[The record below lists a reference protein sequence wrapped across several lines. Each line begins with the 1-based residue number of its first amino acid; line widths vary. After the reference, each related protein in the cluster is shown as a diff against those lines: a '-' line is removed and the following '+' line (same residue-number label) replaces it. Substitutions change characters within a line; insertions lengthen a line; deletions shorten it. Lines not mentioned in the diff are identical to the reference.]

1 MGALTNTPILLDESL
16 SPQEQQQAA
25 DLVHQMDGEIVTLID
40 KTEICVATGDID
52 TKRYKMALACKIPV
66 VNFNYILQCFA
77 HNMLLPPDD
86 YLISKRIKESPISY
100 RIKSSEKIQDLGAD
114 EDEVAGAG
122 ASQDLVDRSRAQ
134 YQLKQN
140 TPIKTSNDVI
150 PLPSFQIYV
159 PPPITSPLDRRRSE
173 RILERHDDDE
183 ACDSVES
190 NCVMEIFRTKS
201 WPPEGE
207 KDYYVK
213 KNGNNKTINEKINK
227 STEALLGGIGKRTNA
242 PRGKN
247 IFAAPKTTVPS
258 EMNEYIKI
266 FLPGSIPNT
275 NIIALPAAT
284 TRLSKSAYNSS
295 EGEVTKP
302 VQRKKGDAL
311 PYFAF
316 AVRSQGN
323 DDLCINKSVLFKLY
337 KRGNNRKAITETQG
351 VPYSAVGINYFRAFD
366 VVKPGHYI
374 LEVSAVDVTPLVHE
388 FTVTSP
394 TGSVDTINDAP
405 SANQTTSTGKR
416 KYVKQRNVEVD
427 DNDVKEDHVIDGLLD
442 DSRQD
447 IERAPRRSSPRSS
460 KQSRSSIVGS
470 SILNTISRP
479 PDNNVFLSKA
489 KVILTAFDAEEDKL
503 GLLKELK
510 KQSRIFRVYDSLDAV
525 ADDDLTHVVVP
536 TNTKRG
542 KTASILIAISKG
554 IPIVTEKWILAC
566 IEART
571 ILPPT
576 TNFLHKLYKHHVG
589 STVSRTLFSDKMV
602 YVLDHITS
610 TNDSVSYISKQH
622 IEKVIAAAGGLIVSN
637 IQDSN
642 FIVCEN
648 YGDVY
653 AYFTGSEPVPRKNYF
668 KRESVLT
675 FKYISEC
682 VTASKLIDESGYS
695 KTVAS
700 IMADYDEDNGEMQ
713 ENIYNSPS
721 RAGRIGTPDSPS
733 FYE

>member
-86 YLISKRIKESPISY
+86 FLISKRIKESPISY

-140 TPIKTSNDVI
+140 TPIKTSKDVI

-242 PRGKN
+242 PRGNN
-247 IFAAPKTTVPS
+247 IFAAPKTIVS
-258 EMNEYIKI
+258 AEMKEYIKI

-284 TRLSKSAYNSS
+284 TRLSKSVYNSN

-302 VQRKKGDAL
+302 VQRKKGDTP

-323 DDLCINKSVLFKLY
+323 DDVNINKSVLFKLY
-337 KRGNNRKAITETQG
+337 KKGNNRKPITETQG
-351 VPYSAVGINYFRAFD
+351 VPYSTVGINYFRAFD
-366 VVKPGHYI
+366 VVKPGYYV

-394 TGSVDTINDAP
+394 TGSVDSNDDAL
-405 SANQTTSTGKR
+405 SANQSTSTGKR
-416 KYVKQRNVEVD
+416 KYVKQKNVAVD
-427 DNDVKEDHVIDGLLD
+427 ESDANVIDGLLD

-447 IERAPRRSSPRSS
+447 IERASRRSSPRSS

-510 KQSRIFRVYDSLDAV
+510 KHSRIFRVYDSLDAV
-525 ADDDLTHVVVP
+525 IDDDLTHVVVP

-566 IEART
+566 TEAKS

-589 STVSRTLFSDKMV
+589 STVSRTLFSNKMV

-610 TNDSVSYISKQH
+610 TSHSVNYISKLQ
-622 IEKVIAAAGGLIVSN
+622 IEKVIAAAGGTIVPN

-653 AYFTGSEPVPRKNYF
+653 AYLTGSESVPHKNYF
-668 KRESVLT
+668 KRESVFT

-700 IMADYDEDNGEMQ
+700 IMDDYDEGNGEMQ

>member
-1 MGALTNTPILLDESL
+1 MGVLTNTPILLDESL

-77 HNMLLPPDD
+77 HNMLLPTDD

-100 RIKSSEKIQDLGAD
+100 RPKSSERTQDMGTD
-114 EDEVAGAG
+114 DDEVAGAG
-122 ASQDLVDRSRAQ
+122 ASQDLVDQSRAQ

-140 TPIKTSNDVI
+140 TPIKASKEVI

-173 RILERHDDDE
+173 RILERDDDDE

-201 WPPEGE
+201 WPPEKE
-207 KDYYVK
+207 KDYSVK
-213 KNGNNKTINEKINK
+213 RIGNNKTINERISK
-227 STEALLGGIGKRTNA
+227 STEALLGGIGKRTNV
-242 PRGKN
+242 PRGN
-247 IFAAPKTTVPS
+247 SIFTAPKITMSS
-258 EMNEYIKI
+258 ERNEYIKI
-266 FLPGSIPNT
+266 FSPGTIPNT

-284 TRLSKSAYNSS
+284 TRLSKSAYRSN
-295 EGEVTKP
+295 EEEVTVP
-302 VQRKKGDAL
+302 VRREKGDKQ

-316 AVRSQGN
+316 AVASRHN
-323 DDLCINKSVLFKLY
+323 DDVCINKSVGFKLY
-337 KRGNNRKAITETQG
+337 NKDNHRKPITELQG
-351 VPYSAVGINYFRAFD
+351 VPYSNGINYFRAFD
-366 VVKPGHYI
+366 VVKPGNYI
-374 LEVSAVDVTPLVHE
+374 LEASAVGVTPFLHE
-388 FTVTSP
+388 FVVTSP
-394 TGSVDTINDAP
+394 TGNVDTIHDAP
-405 SANQTTSTGKR
+405 PAKQTTSTGKR
-416 KYVKQRNVEVD
+416 KYVKQKSVEVD
-427 DNDVKEDHVIDGLLD
+427 DNNVKEDRGISGLFD

-447 IERAPRRSSPRSS
+447 IEKVPRRGSPRSS

-489 KVILTAFDAEEDKL
+489 KVILTAFDVEEDKL
-503 GLLKELK
+503 ELLKELK
-510 KQSRIFRVYDSLDAV
+510 KQSRMFRVYDSLDTV
-525 ADDDLTHVVVP
+525 VDDDLTHVIVP
-536 TNTKRG
+536 TNTRRG
-542 KTASILIAISKG
+542 KTASILFAISKG
-554 IPIVTEKWILAC
+554 IPIVTENWLYAC
-566 IEART
+566 IEAKT
-571 ILPPT
+571 ILPDA
-576 TNFLHKLYKHHVG
+576 TNFLHKLYKQHVG
-589 STVSRTLFSDKMV
+589 STVSRTLFSDKLV

-610 TNDSVSYISKQH
+610 TKESVNYISKQH
-622 IEKVIAAAGGLIVSN
+622 MEKAIAAAGGKILSN
-637 IQDSN
+637 IQGSN
-642 FIVCEN
+642 FIICEN

-653 AYFTGSEPVPRKNYF
+653 AYLTGEEPISHQNYL
-668 KRESVLT
+668 KRESVFT

-682 VTASKLIDESGYS
+682 VMACKLIDGTGHS

-700 IMADYDEDNGEMQ
+700 IIDDYDKDSGMQ

-733 FYE
+733 FY